1 MMTNNANTVQAALN
15 MQWEKWRDSYVP
27 MKHTTLW
34 IGGSILAQYAA
45 NSKRE
50 PQIKICSA
58 RLNACLCVLMLSSGL
73 PPLLRGALLCT
84 SSTSSVSCL
93 LNVLWLEP
101 TVPPCS
107 PYCHSHHFRSPSLSL
122 SPRDPSSSPSI
133 RTSLCSPARLSH
145 SAAAEEHNQIN
156 LSVN

>member
-1 MMTNNANTVQAALN
+1 MTNNANTVQAALN
-15 MQWEKWRDSYVP
+15 MQWEKWRDHMSP
-27 MKHTTLW
+27 MKHNTLW
-34 IGGSILAQYAA
+34 IGGSILAQCAA

-50 PQIKICSA
+50 PQIRICSA

-93 LNVLWLEP
+93 FE
-101 TVPPCS
+101 CS
-107 PYCHSHHFRSPSLSL
+107 VIGADCASLFSLLSLPSLPLSFSL
-122 SPRDPSSSPSI
+122 FSPPRSFFL
-133 RTSLCSPARLSH
+133 SLHPDVPLLSCTLSH